1 MDQYNII
8 IQQSE
13 STVVSEYKSDLIRP
27 KEYQSETELEAEL
40 IKQLQGQGYVF
51 LAIHNSQELVQNLR
65 VQLERL
71 NQYTFTD
78 NEWNELFSKYILN
91 PNDGTVDKTR
101 IVQENYI
108 YTLRKEDGY
117 TINIKLI
124 DKKQIHNNHLQV
136 IHQYETKGNYQ
147 NRYDVTILVNGLPLV
162 HLELKRRGVSIK
174 EAFNQIKRYEKD
186 SFWTD
191 GGLFQYVQIY
201 VISNGTE
208 TKYYSNTTRELANKE
223 NTNSNSNK
231 KKTSNSFEFTS
242 YWADANNQ
250 NIKDL
255 HDFAATFLSKHTI
268 LNVLTKYCIFTSDE
282 MLLVMRP
289 YQIAATEKILNQIQI
304 AYHGKKAGS
313 IEAGGFVWHT
323 TGSGKTLTSFKT
335 ARIASELEYIKKVI
349 FVVDRKDLDYQ
360 TMKEYDKFEKGA
372 ANSNTSTAVL
382 KKQLEDSNATIIIT
396 TIQKLSIFIKKNPK
410 HTIYQEHAVLIF
422 DECHRSQFGDMH
434 KEIINSFKKYYIFG
448 FTGTPIFAINT
459 TQHNKFPTLKTTEQV
474 FGRKLHTYTVVH
486 AIHDQNVLPFRI
498 DYLNTAQAKDDIDDG
513 EEVYN
518 IKKEEALLDSKRIA
532 KNVEYV
538 LEHFA
543 QKTKRNERAYDFTR
557 LINIEDVAKSSYLSS
572 ANQIREQ
579 KQAMKLTGFNAIFA
593 CASIEAA
600 KRYYAEFKKQQES
613 VISANKL
620 KIALIY
626 SWSANEELDGFE
638 DENNE
643 NTDRLDKSSR
653 DFLEKAIQDYNQMF
667 GTSYDTSSDKFQNY
681 YKDLSLRVKNK
692 EVDLMIVV
700 NMFLTGFDATTL
712 NTLWVD
718 KKLRM
723 HGLIQAFSRTNRI
736 LNSIKTFGNIVCFR
750 NLENAVNQ
758 AISVFGDRD
767 AGGIVLLKS
776 FSDYYEGYEG
786 FKGYKNLVFELL
798 TKFPIGQEIIG
809 ERLKKEF
816 ISLFN
821 QIMKSKN
828 ILQSFDDFEGKQ
840 ILSDFDFQDYQS
852 IYLGLYD
859 EFRKNAKADA
869 EAINDEIV
877 FEIELVK
884 SVEVN
889 IDYILMLVE
898 KFHKDHQTD
907 KEIEIRKAID
917 SSPSLRNKKDLI
929 MSFIKS
935 LTVDQSVADEWKRYI
950 EQKKKEELH
959 KIILEENLNQEETKR
974 FMEDSFNNGEVKETG
989 TAIVKVLP
997 PISMFGKKEGI
1008 DRNVKKVNV
1017 LQKLIDYFNRFFG
1030 M

>member
-1 MDQYNII
+1 VDQYNVI

-13 STVVSEYKSDLIRP
+13 STVVAEYKSDLLRQ

-40 IKQLQGQGYVF
+40 IKQLRNQGYVF
-51 LAIHNSQELVQNLR
+51 LPIHNNQELISNLR

-71 NQYTFTD
+71 NAVAFSD
-78 NEWNELFSKYILN
+78 KEWDELLSKYIDN
-91 PNDGTVDKTR
+91 QNDSIANKTFN
-101 IVQENYI
+101 IQENHQ
-108 YTLRKEDGY
+108 YTLRRENGEL
-117 TINIKLI
+117 INVRLL
-124 DKKQIHNNHLQV
+124 DKKQIHNNQLQV
-136 IHQYETKGNYQ
+136 IHQYEVEGNHQ

-162 HLELKRRGVSIK
+162 HVELKRRGVAIK
-174 EAFNQIKRYEKD
+174 EAFNQIQRYERD
-186 SFWTD
+186 SFWAD
-191 GGLFQYVQIY
+191 NGLFQYVQIF

-208 TKYYSNTTRELANKE
+208 TKYYSNTTRELATKE
-223 NTNSNSNK
+223 NTNSNTNK

-242 YWADANNQ
+242 YWADANNR
-250 NIKDL
+250 NIKEL
-255 HDFAATFLSKHTI
+255 HDFTATFLSKHTI

-289 YQIAATEKILNQIQI
+289 YQIAATEKIINQIFI
-304 AYHGKKAGS
+304 AYNAKNAGT
-313 IEAGGFVWHT
+313 INAGGYVWHT

-335 ARIASELEYIKKVI
+335 ARIASELDYIKKVI

-360 TMKEYDKFEKGA
+360 TMKEYDKFEKGS
-372 ANSNTSTAVL
+372 ANSNTNTAVL
-382 KKQLEDSNATIIIT
+382 KKQLEDPNATIIIT

-410 HTIYQEHAVLIF
+410 HDIYLEHVVLIF

-434 KEIINSFKKYYIFG
+434 KEIIKSFKKYYIFG

-474 FGRKLHTYTVVH
+474 FGKKLHTYTVVN

-498 DYLNTAQAKDDIDDG
+498 DYLNTAQAKDDIDDS

-518 IKKEEALLDSKRIA
+518 IKKEEALLDTKRIA

-543 QKTKRNERAYDFTR
+543 QKTKRNEKAYDFTR
-557 LINIEDVAKSSYLSS
+557 LMNIEDVAKSSYLMR
-572 ANQIREQ
+572 AFQAKEF
-579 KQAMKLTGFNAIFA
+579 KQSLKITGFNAIFA

-613 VISANKL
+613 VIPVNKL

-653 DFLEKAIQDYNQMF
+653 DFLDAAIKDYNLMF

-692 EVDLMIVV
+692 EIDLMIVV

-750 NLENAVNQ
+750 NLENSVNQ
-758 AISVFGDRD
+758 AISVFGDKD

-776 FSDYYEGYEG
+776 FKEYYEGYEG
-786 FKGYKNLVFELL
+786 FKGYKNLVNELQA
-798 TKFPIGQEIIG
+798 KYPIGLEIVG
-809 ERLKKEF
+809 EKLKKEF
-816 ISLFN
+816 IFLFN
-821 QIMKSKN
+821 QIMKAKN
-828 ILQSFDDFEGKQ
+828 ILQSFDDFQGKQ

-859 EFRKNAKADA
+859 EFRKTAKADA
-869 EAINDEIV
+869 ELINDEIV

-898 KFHKDHQTD
+898 KYHKDHNED

-929 MSFIKS
+929 INFIKS

-950 EQKKKEELH
+950 DQKKQEELD
-959 KIILEENLNQEETKR
+959 KIIREENLNRDETYKYI
-974 FMEDSFNNGEVKETG
+974 EDSFENGEVKETG

-997 PISMFGKKEGI
+997 PTSMFGNTDGV
-1008 DRNVKKVNV
+1008 DRSVKKMNV
-1017 LQKLIDYFNRFFG
+1017 LQKLMDFFNRFFG
-1030 M
+1030 L

>member
-8 IQQSE
+8 IQQGE
-13 STVVSEYKSDLIRP
+13 STVVAEYKSEIPRQ

-40 IKQLQGQGYVF
+40 IKQLRSQGYVF
-51 LAIHNSQELVQNLR
+51 LPIHNNQELVANLR
-65 VQLERL
+65 MQLERL
-71 NQYTFTD
+71 NNYHFSD
-78 NEWNELFSKYILN
+78 NEWDKILSKYINN
-91 PNDGTVDKTR
+91 PNDGVVEKTR
-101 IVQENYI
+101 KIQEDFI
-108 YTLRKEDGY
+108 YTLRKEDGSS
-117 TINIKLI
+117 INIKLI
-124 DKKQIHNNHLQV
+124 DKKQIHNNLLQV
-136 IHQYETKGNYQ
+136 IHQYEVTGTHQ

-174 EAFNQIKRYEKD
+174 EAFNQIQRYERD
-186 SFWTD
+186 SFWAD
-191 GGLFQYVQIY
+191 NGLFQFTQIY

-223 NTNSNSNK
+223 NANNNTNK

-242 YWADANNQ
+242 FWADASNK
-250 NIKDL
+250 NIKEL
-255 HDFAATFLSKHTI
+255 YDFTATFLSKHTI

-289 YQIAATEKILNQIQI
+289 YQIAATEKIINQIYI
-304 AYHGKKAGS
+304 AQNSKKAGS
-313 IEAGGFVWHT
+313 IEAGGYIWHT

-335 ARIASELEYIKKVI
+335 ARIASELDYIKKVI

-372 ANSNTSTAVL
+372 ANSNTNTAVL
-382 KKQLEDSNATIIIT
+382 KKQLEDPHSNIIIT

-410 HTIYQEHAVLIF
+410 HDIYLDNVVLIF

-434 KEIINSFKKYYIFG
+434 KDIIKSFKKYFIFG

-474 FGRKLHTYTVVH
+474 FGKKLHTYTIVN

-498 DYLNTAQAKDDIDDG
+498 DYLNTAQAKDDIDDS
-513 EEVYN
+513 EEVYS
-518 IKKEEALLDSKRIA
+518 IKKEEALLDPKRIS

-543 QKTKRNERAYDFTR
+543 QKTKRNEKAYDFTR
-557 LINIEDVAKSSYLSS
+557 LINIEDVAKSSYQSRL
-572 ANQIREQ
+572 NQAKEQ
-579 KQAMKLTGFNAIFA
+579 KQAMKITGFNAVFA

-600 KRYYAEFKKQQES
+600 KRYYAEFKKQQET
-613 VISANKL
+613 IIPANKL
-620 KIALIY
+620 KIATIY

-643 NTDRLDKSSR
+643 NTDKLDKGSR
-653 DFLEKAIQDYNQMF
+653 DFLENAIKDYNQMF

-692 EVDLMIVV
+692 EIDLMIVV

-712 NTLWVD
+712 NTIWVD

-736 LNSIKTFGNIVCFR
+736 LNSIKTFGNVVCFR
-750 NLENAVNQ
+750 NLENSVNQ
-758 AISVFGDRD
+758 AISIFGDKD

-776 FSDYYEGYEG
+776 FTEYYDGYEG
-786 FKGYKNLVFELL
+786 FKGYKNLVKELQN
-798 TKFPIGQEIIG
+798 KFPIGSDIIG
-809 ERLKKEF
+809 EKLKKEF
-816 ISLFN
+816 ITLFN
-821 QIMKSKN
+821 QILKAKN

-840 ILSDFDFQDYQS
+840 ILTDFDFQDYQS
-852 IYLGLYD
+852 IYLGLYE
-859 EFRKNAKADA
+859 EFRKKDTADS

-889 IDYILMLVE
+889 IDYILMLVD
-898 KFHKDHQTD
+898 KFHKGHNKD
-907 KEIEIRKAID
+907 KEIEIQKAID

-935 LTVDQSVADEWKRYI
+935 LTVDQSVADEWKKFI
-950 EQKKKEELH
+950 DQKKQEELD
-959 KIILEENLNQEETKR
+959 KIIAEENLNQEETRK
-974 FMEDSFNNGEVKETG
+974 FIEESFKNGEIKETG

-997 PISMFGKKEGI
+997 PTSMFGNTDGI
-1008 DRNVKKVNV
+1008 DRSVKKVNV
-1017 LQKLIDYFNRFFG
+1017 LKRLLDFFNRFFG
-1030 M
+1030 L

>member
-1 MDQYNII
+1 MDQYNVI

-13 STVVSEYKSDLIRP
+13 STVVAEYKSDLLRQ

-40 IKQLQGQGYVF
+40 IKQLRNQGYVF
-51 LAIHNSQELVQNLR
+51 LPIHNNQELISNLR

-71 NQYTFTD
+71 NAVAFSD
-78 NEWNELFSKYILN
+78 KEWDELLSKYIDN
-91 PNDGTVDKTR
+91 QNDSIANKTFN
-101 IVQENYI
+101 IQENHQ
-108 YTLRKEDGY
+108 YTLRRENGEL
-117 TINIKLI
+117 INVRLL
-124 DKKQIHNNHLQV
+124 DKKQIHNNQLQV
-136 IHQYETKGNYQ
+136 IHQYEVEGNHQ

-162 HLELKRRGVSIK
+162 HVELKRRGVAIK
-174 EAFNQIKRYEKD
+174 EAFNQIQRYERD
-186 SFWTD
+186 SFWAD
-191 GGLFQYVQIY
+191 NGLFQYVQIF

-208 TKYYSNTTRELANKE
+208 TKYYSNTTRELATKE
-223 NTNSNSNK
+223 NTNSNTNK

-242 YWADANNQ
+242 YWADANNR
-250 NIKDL
+250 NIKEL
-255 HDFAATFLSKHTI
+255 HDFTATFLSKHTI

-289 YQIAATEKILNQIQI
+289 YQIAATEKIINQIFI
-304 AYHGKKAGS
+304 AYNAKNAGT
-313 IEAGGFVWHT
+313 INAGGYVWHT

-335 ARIASELEYIKKVI
+335 ARIASELDYIKKVI

-360 TMKEYDKFEKGA
+360 TMKEYDKFEKGS
-372 ANSNTSTAVL
+372 ANSNTNTAVL
-382 KKQLEDSNATIIIT
+382 KKQLEDPNATIIIT

-410 HTIYQEHAVLIF
+410 HDIYLEHVVLIF

-434 KEIINSFKKYYIFG
+434 KEIIKSFKKYYIFG

-474 FGRKLHTYTVVH
+474 FGKKLHTYTVVN

-498 DYLNTAQAKDDIDDG
+498 DYLNTAQAKDDIDDS

-518 IKKEEALLDSKRIA
+518 IKKEEALLDTKRIA

-543 QKTKRNERAYDFTR
+543 QKTKRNEKAYDFTR
-557 LINIEDVAKSSYLSS
+557 LMNIEDVAKSSYLMR
-572 ANQIREQ
+572 AFQAKEF
-579 KQAMKLTGFNAIFA
+579 KQSLKITGFNAIFA

-613 VISANKL
+613 VIPVNKL

-653 DFLEKAIQDYNQMF
+653 DFLDAAIKDYNLMF

-692 EVDLMIVV
+692 EIDLMIVV

-750 NLENAVNQ
+750 NLENSVNQ
-758 AISVFGDRD
+758 AISVFGDKD

-776 FSDYYEGYEG
+776 FKEYYEGYEG
-786 FKGYKNLVFELL
+786 FKGYKNLVNELQA
-798 TKFPIGQEIIG
+798 KYPIGLEIVG
-809 ERLKKEF
+809 EKLKKEF
-816 ISLFN
+816 IFLFN
-821 QIMKSKN
+821 QIMKAKN
-828 ILQSFDDFEGKQ
+828 ILQSFDDFQGKQ

-859 EFRKNAKADA
+859 EFRKTAKADA
-869 EAINDEIV
+869 ELINDEIV

-898 KFHKDHQTD
+898 KYHKDHNED

-929 MSFIKS
+929 INFIKS

-950 EQKKKEELH
+950 DQKKQEELD
-959 KIILEENLNQEETKR
+959 KIIREENLNRDETYKYI
-974 FMEDSFNNGEVKETG
+974 EDSFENGEVKETG

-997 PISMFGKKEGI
+997 PTSMFGNTDGV
-1008 DRNVKKVNV
+1008 DRSVKKMNV
-1017 LQKLIDYFNRFFG
+1017 LQKLMDFFNRFFG
-1030 M
+1030 L

>member
-1 MDQYNII
+1 MDQYNVI

-13 STVVSEYKSDLIRP
+13 STVVAEYKSDLLRQ

-40 IKQLQGQGYVF
+40 IKQLRSQGYVF
-51 LAIHNSQELVQNLR
+51 LPIHNNQELITNLR
-65 VQLERL
+65 AQLERL
-71 NQYTFTD
+71 NNVSFSD
-78 NEWNELFSKYILN
+78 KEWEELLSKYIDN
-91 PNDGTVDKTR
+91 PNDGVVNKTFN
-101 IVQENYI
+101 IQENSQ
-108 YTLRKEDGY
+108 YTLRRDDG
-117 TINIKLI
+117 TPINVKLI
-124 DKKQIHNNHLQV
+124 DKKQIHNNNLQV
-136 IHQYETKGNYQ
+136 IHQYEVDGSYH
-147 NRYDVTILVNGLPLV
+147 NRYDVTILVNGIPLI
-162 HLELKRRGVSIK
+162 HIELKRRGVSIK
-174 EAFNQIKRYEKD
+174 EAFNQIQRYEKD
-186 SFWTD
+186 SFWAEN
-191 GGLFQYVQIY
+191 GLFQFVQVY

-208 TKYYSNTTRELANKE
+208 TKYYSNTTRELATKE
-223 NTNSNSNK
+223 NSNSNTSK

-242 YWADANNQ
+242 FWADASNK

-255 HDFAATFLSKHTI
+255 YDFAATFLSKHTI
-268 LNVLTKYCIFTSDE
+268 LNILTKYCIFTSDE

-289 YQIAATEKILNQIQI
+289 YQIAATEKIINQLYI
-304 AYHGKKAGS
+304 AYNSKKAGS
-313 IEAGGFVWHT
+313 IDAGGYIWHT

-335 ARIASELEYIKKVI
+335 ARIASDLDYIKKVI

-372 ANSNTSTAVL
+372 ANSNTNTAVL
-382 KKQLEDSNATIIIT
+382 KKQLEDPNATIIIT

-410 HTIYQEHAVLIF
+410 HDIYLEHVVLIF

-434 KEIINSFKKYYIFG
+434 KDIIKSFKKYYIFG

-474 FGRKLHTYTVVH
+474 FGNKLHTYTVVN

-498 DYLNTAQAKDDIDDG
+498 DYLNTAQAKDDIDDS

-518 IKKEEALLDSKRIA
+518 IKKEEALLDQKRIA

-543 QKTKRNERAYDFTR
+543 QKTKRNEKAYDFTR
-557 LINIEDVAKSSYLSS
+557 LMNIEDVAKSSYLTR
-572 ANQIREQ
+572 AYQAKEL
-579 KQAMKLTGFNAIFA
+579 KQSLKITGFNAIFA

-600 KRYYAEFKKQQES
+600 KRYYAEFKKQQET
-613 VISANKL
+613 VIPVNKL

-692 EVDLMIVV
+692 EIDLMIVV

-758 AISVFGDRD
+758 AISVFGDKD

-776 FSDYYEGYEG
+776 FNEYYEGYEG
-786 FKGYKNLVFELL
+786 FKGYKNLVYELQE
-798 TKFPIGQEIIG
+798 KFPIGHDIIG
-809 ERLKKEF
+809 EKLKKEF
-816 ISLFN
+816 IALFN
-821 QIMKSKN
+821 QIMKAKN
-828 ILQSFDDFEGKQ
+828 ILQSFDDFQGKQ

-852 IYLGLYD
+852 IYLGLYE
-859 EFRKNAKADA
+859 EFRKTAKADA
-869 EAINDEIV
+869 ELINDEIV

-898 KFHKDHQTD
+898 KFHKDHNED

-929 MSFIKS
+929 MDFIKS

-950 EQKKKEELH
+950 DQKKQEELD
-959 KIILEENLNQEETKR
+959 KIIRDENLNREETNK
-974 FMEDSFNNGEVKETG
+974 FIEDSFKNGEVKETG

-997 PISMFGKKEGI
+997 PTSMFGNTDGV
-1008 DRNVKKVNV
+1008 DRSVKKLNV
-1017 LQKLIDYFNRFFG
+1017 LQKLMDFFNRFFG
-1030 M
+1030 L

>member
-1 MDQYNII
+1 MDQYNVI

-13 STVVSEYKSDLIRP
+13 STVVAEYKSDLLRQ

-40 IKQLQGQGYVF
+40 IKQLRSQGYVF
-51 LAIHNSQELVQNLR
+51 LPIHNNQELITNLR
-65 VQLERL
+65 AQLERL
-71 NQYTFTD
+71 NNVSFSD
-78 NEWNELFSKYILN
+78 KEWEELLSKYIDN
-91 PNDGTVDKTR
+91 PNDGVVNKTYN
-101 IVQENYI
+101 IQENSQ
-108 YTLRKEDGY
+108 YTLRRDDG
-117 TINIKLI
+117 TPINVKLI
-124 DKKQIHNNHLQV
+124 DKKQIHNNNLQV
-136 IHQYETKGNYQ
+136 IHQYEVDGSYH
-147 NRYDVTILVNGLPLV
+147 NRYDVTILVNGIPLI
-162 HLELKRRGVSIK
+162 HIELKRRGVSIK
-174 EAFNQIKRYEKD
+174 EAFNQIQRYEKD
-186 SFWTD
+186 SFWAEN
-191 GGLFQYVQIY
+191 GLFQFVQVY

-208 TKYYSNTTRELANKE
+208 TKYYSNTTRELATKE
-223 NTNSNSNK
+223 NSNSNTSK

-242 YWADANNQ
+242 FWADASNK

-255 HDFAATFLSKHTI
+255 YDFAATFLSKHTI
-268 LNVLTKYCIFTSDE
+268 LNILTKYCIFTSDE

-289 YQIAATEKILNQIQI
+289 YQIAATEKIINQLYI
-304 AYHGKKAGS
+304 AYNAKKAGS
-313 IEAGGFVWHT
+313 IDAGGYIWHT

-335 ARIASELEYIKKVI
+335 ARIASELDYIKKVI

-372 ANSNTSTAVL
+372 ANSNTNTAVL
-382 KKQLEDSNATIIIT
+382 KKQLEDPNATIIIT

-410 HTIYQEHAVLIF
+410 HDIYLEHIVLIF

-434 KEIINSFKKYYIFG
+434 RDIIKSFKKYYIFG

-474 FGRKLHTYTVVH
+474 FGNKLHTYTVVN

-498 DYLNTAQAKDDIDDG
+498 DYLNTAQAKDDIDDS

-518 IKKEEALLDSKRIA
+518 IKKEEALLDQKRIA

-543 QKTKRNERAYDFTR
+543 QKTKRNEKAYDFTR
-557 LINIEDVAKSSYLSS
+557 LMNIEDVAKSSYLTR
-572 ANQIREQ
+572 AYQAKEL
-579 KQAMKLTGFNAIFA
+579 KQSLKITGFNAIFA

-600 KRYYAEFKKQQES
+600 KRYYAEFKKQQET
-613 VISANKL
+613 VIPVNKL

-692 EVDLMIVV
+692 EIDLMIVV

-758 AISVFGDRD
+758 AISVFGDKD

-776 FSDYYEGYEG
+776 FNEYYEGYEG
-786 FKGYKNLVFELL
+786 FKGYKNLVYELQG
-798 TKFPIGQEIIG
+798 KYPIGQDIIG
-809 ERLKKEF
+809 EKLKKEF
-816 ISLFN
+816 IALFN
-821 QIMKSKN
+821 QIMKARN
-828 ILQSFDDFEGKQ
+828 ILQSFDDFQGKQ
-840 ILSDFDFQDYQS
+840 ILTDFDFQDYQS
-852 IYLGLYD
+852 IYLGLYE
-859 EFRKNAKADA
+859 EFRKTAKADA
-869 EAINDEIV
+869 ELINDEIV

-898 KFHKDHQTD
+898 KFHKDHNED

-929 MSFIKS
+929 MDFIKS

-950 EQKKKEELH
+950 DQKKQEELD
-959 KIILEENLNQEETKR
+959 KIIRDENLNREETNK
-974 FMEDSFNNGEVKETG
+974 FIEDSFKNGEVKETG

-997 PISMFGKKEGI
+997 PTSMFGNTDGI
-1008 DRNVKKVNV
+1008 DRSVKKLNV
-1017 LQKLIDYFNRFFG
+1017 LQKLMDFFNRFFG
-1030 M
+1030 L